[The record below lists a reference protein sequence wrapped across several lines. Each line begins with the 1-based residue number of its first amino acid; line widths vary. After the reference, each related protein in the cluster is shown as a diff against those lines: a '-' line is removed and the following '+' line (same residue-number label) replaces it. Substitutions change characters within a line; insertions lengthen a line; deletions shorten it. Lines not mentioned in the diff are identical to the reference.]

1 MVANPMVVTPG
12 GIAFAPGQ
20 TQSTNTNA
28 NPNAQMQL
36 VGADSAPFSAQ
47 GNPTSPTLVTVT
59 FPNLY
64 KRNIA
69 NNPLSPLL
77 SSGSEQQLQVGPNGF
92 LLLLCFIQGAP
103 GAAGTVVT
111 ATPQAITAKGVIVTG
126 PHLGSENF
134 TTFQA
139 VVTIANSPRTQQVQG
154 SVGAHLMLALG

>member
-1 MVANPMVVTPG
+1 MVANPLVITPG
-12 GIAFAPGQ
+12 GMTFAPGQ

-36 VGADSAPFSAQ
+36 VGADSVPFSAQ
-47 GNPTSPTLVTVT
+47 SNPSAPTKVTVT
-59 FPNLY
+59 FPNLP

-69 NNPLSPLL
+69 NNPLSPLYS
-77 SSGSEQQLQVGPNGF
+77 SSGNQTLQVGPNGY

-111 ATPQAITAKGVIVTG
+111 ATPQAITVGGVIVTG

-134 TTFQA
+134 QTFQA
-139 VVTIANSPRTQQVQG
+139 VVTIANSPLNQQVQG